1 MDKEQL
7 IKKIISR
14 MLRDQNCLPLGLELL
29 NYDIRFI
36 NLDEDITVFKGID
49 IIYIN
54 KNSNFLK
61 SRDIEE
67 GVTFL
72 LLHEVCHILFFH
84 DLRKRFRNSV
94 IWHMATDYM
103 VNALLLYLRTI
114 FDEAL
119 IKYNPYKMFSGED
132 PFLFNPRYKNM
143 LEEEIYDELIKKSDI
158 TAQFSKDLFSKK
170 ENTGIEIDDLGGIP
184 QIVRSRLKIDKTFIK
199 RTDVEVPKKSGRKA
213 SKEDSLE
220 DDLEDEAI
228 KKDVK
233 GKSKIKPKKE
243 RLSVE
248 LKKRH
253 QTEISRLM
261 FEEVLKG
268 HAPRE
273 SMKFLNL
280 LFGVKVDWKRILRD
294 SLNTALDRSPE
305 LTWGKP
311 RLSWLV
317 NVDHL
322 PYLPNYTE
330 EEKLGTLIVS
340 IDESASMSDEDVS
353 EAIEVVCQAKDKYK
367 KLYIIKHDVDVN
379 WTKEYEEIGDS
390 ELKKLLIRRHC
401 GGTSHKNVFKEILR
415 YLKSRGNLVSAYIA
429 ITDMES
435 DIEGCQDMLPH
446 WIPKIYLTNAQS
458 FPRGI
463 IGKIINVY

>member
-1 MDKEQL
+1 MHEQL
-7 IKKIISR
+7 IKKIVSR
-14 MLRDQNCLPLGLELL
+14 MLREQNCLPLGLELL
-29 NYDIRFI
+29 NYDIRFV
-36 NLDEDITVFKGID
+36 NLDEDITVFRGTD
-49 IIYIN
+49 TIYIN

-61 SRDIEE
+61 SRNKEE

-84 DLRKRFRNSV
+84 DLRKRWRNSV
-94 IWHMATDYM
+94 IWHLATDYM

-119 IKYNPYKMFSGED
+119 IKYNPYKMFSGKD

-143 LEEEIYDELIKKSDI
+143 LEEEIYDELIKKSDV
-158 TAQFSKDLFSKK
+158 TTQFSKDLFSKK

-199 RTDVEVPKKSGRKA
+199 RTDVEVPKKSGKKA

-243 RLSVE
+243 RSSVE
-248 LKKRH
+248 LKNRH

-268 HAPRE
+268 HASRE

-311 RLSWLV
+311 RFSWLV
-317 NVDHL
+317 NVDYL

-353 EAIEVVCQAKDKYK
+353 EAIEVICQAKDRYK

-379 WTKEYEEIGDS
+379 WTKEYEEIGGA

-415 YLKSRGNLVSAYIA
+415 YLKSEGMVSAYIA

-435 DIEGCQDMLPH
+435 DIEECQDMLPH
-446 WIPKIYLTNAQS
+446 WIPKIYLTNAKS
-458 FPRGI
+458 FSRGI
-463 IGKIINVY
+463 MGKIINVY

>member
-1 MDKEQL
+1 
-7 IKKIISR
+7 

-36 NLDEDITVFKGID
+36 NLDEDITVFKGND
-49 IIYIN
+49 TIYIN
-54 KNSNFLK
+54 KNSKFLK

-84 DLRKRFRNSV
+84 DLRKRWRDSV

-114 FDEAL
+114 FNEEL

-132 PFLFNPRYKNM
+132 PFLFNARYNNM
-143 LEEEIYDELIKKSDI
+143 LEEEIYDELMKKSDV
-158 TAQFSKDLFSKK
+158 TSQFTKDLFFEK
-170 ENTGIEIDDLGGIP
+170 ENTGIEIEDLGGIP
-184 QIVRSRLKIDKTFIK
+184 QIVRSRLKIDETFIK
-199 RTDVEVPKKSGRKA
+199 RADVEVPKKSGKKT
-213 SKEDSLE
+213 SKEEDSLE

-233 GKSKIKPKKE
+233 SKSKIKPKKD
-243 RLSVE
+243 RSPVE
-248 LKKRH
+248 LKNRH
-253 QTEISRLM
+253 QTEISRRM

-268 HAPRE
+268 HTSRE
-273 SMKFLNL
+273 SMKYLNL

-294 SLNTALDRSPE
+294 SLNIALDRSPE

-317 NVDHL
+317 NVNHL

-330 EEKLGTLIVS
+330 EEKLGTLIIS

-353 EAIEVVCQAKDKYK
+353 KAIKVVCQAKDRYK

-390 ELKKLLIRRHC
+390 ELKTLLIRRHC

-415 YLKSRGNLVSAYIA
+415 YLKSGGNLVSAYIA

-446 WIPKIYLTNAQS
+446 WIPKIYLTTAQS

-463 IGKIINVY
+463 MGKIINVY